1 MPTLVWSNDYSIN
14 VAEIDEQHKK
24 LLEHV
29 NKLHAGVEAQIDK
42 QVLHQLIVD
51 LYEYT
56 VFHFAFEEKL
66 MKQHGMDH
74 IKTHHEEHK
83 LMLEHLKDV
92 CNAMSDGKRP
102 AFYSEYDVSDDWFL
116 AHIKGSD
123 QKMGAFL
130 NSKGVY

>member
-29 NKLHAGVEAQIDK
+29 NNLHAGVEAQIDN

-66 MKQHGMDH
+66 MKKHGMDH
-74 IKTHHEEHK
+74 IEKHHEEHK

>member
-1 MPTLVWSNDYSIN
+1 MPTLVWSNDYRIN
-14 VAEIDEQHKK
+14 VAEIDDQHKK

-29 NKLHAGVEAQIDK
+29 NKLHAGVEAQIDN
-42 QVLHQLIVD
+42 QALHQLIVD

-56 VFHFAFEEKL
+56 VVHFAFEEKL
-66 MKQHGMDH
+66 MKKHGMDH
-74 IKTHHEEHK
+74 IKEHHEEHK

>member
-29 NKLHAGVEAQIDK
+29 NKLHAGVEAQIDE
-42 QVLHQLIVD
+42 QALHQLVVD

-66 MKQHGMDH
+66 MKKHGMDH

-116 AHIKGSD
+116 AHIKVSD